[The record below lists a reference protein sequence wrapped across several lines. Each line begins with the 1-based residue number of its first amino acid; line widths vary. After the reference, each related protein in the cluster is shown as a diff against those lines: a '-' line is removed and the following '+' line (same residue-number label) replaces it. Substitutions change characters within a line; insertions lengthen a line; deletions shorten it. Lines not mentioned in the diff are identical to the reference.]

1 MGNIK
6 ILLDN
11 GHGIDTPGKRSP
23 DESLREYKYTREIAE
38 RIASELKRMGY
49 DAERIVTE
57 DKDISLQ
64 ERCRRI
70 NEVCGKLGKS
80 NVILVSVHVNAA
92 GNGDWKTAG
101 GWCCYTSPGQTKADQ
116 LATCLYKAAE
126 FSLKDYIDGFK
137 DNKKNGYYDKYQ
149 KPIRTDFSDC
159 DPDYEANFYILKHT
173 QCPAVL
179 TESLFQDNKKDCE
192 FLLSEEGRK
201 AIVSLHVKGIVNYI
215 NTYC

>member
-1 MGNIK
+1 MKNIK

-23 DESLREYKYTREIAE
+23 DGTLREYKYTREIAE
-38 RIASELKRMGY
+38 QIASELKRMGY
-49 DAERIVTE
+49 DAERIVVE
-57 DKDISLQ
+57 DKDVSLQ
-64 ERCRRI
+64 ERCKRVNNI
-70 NEVCGKLGKS
+70 CSKLGKE
-80 NVILVSVHVNAA
+80 NVLLVSVHVNAA

-101 GWCCYTSPGQTKADQ
+101 GWCCYTSPGQTRADK
-116 LATCLYKAAE
+116 LATCMYREAE
-126 FSLKDYIDGFK
+126 VALKDYIDNFET
-137 DNKKNGYYDKYQ
+137 NKIKGCYDKHQ
-149 KPIRTDFSDC
+149 KPIRTDFSDK

-192 FLLSEEGRK
+192 FLLSEGGRK
-201 AIVSLHVKGIVNYI
+201 AIVDIHIKGIVNYI